1 MRPRLWR
8 LLHFCLTPT
17 QAFGHRGPTTEP
29 TRSNSVSRPTRC
41 QRHQLG
47 SNLRRSRRFDKLR
60 PNLPPI
66 RCAQNRIPYDRPGR
80 TRLQGASNPRS
91 SRRLLRR
98 SASPGRDAPD
108 RVSWSHHSASASC
121 ISAIAQ
127 FAKGS
132 DQLPSFESE
141 CNEHLPV
148 RETFQ
153 SRRTEPFQLSI
164 VMLVAVIAAFF
175 RSKVG
180 RRTRNQRF
188 RRHRATDQPHRAA
201 GIGFALAAS
210 ISAFA
215 LAAANVIERQQH
227 SQPHQ

>member
-1 MRPRLWR
+1 MRSRLWR
-8 LLHFCLTPT
+8 LLHCRLTPT
-17 QAFGHRGPTTEP
+17 QAFGHRDPTTEP

-66 RCAQNRIPYDRPGR
+66 RCAQDRIPYDRPGK

-91 SRRLLRR
+91 SRRLVRR

-108 RVSWSHHSASASC
+108 RVQWSHHSASASC
-121 ISAIAQ
+121 ITSAIAQ

-141 CNEHLPV
+141 CNEHLPA
-148 RETFQ
+148 RETFH
-153 SRRTEPFQLSI
+153 SPTLYGVELRVLRIDARKFERRCRPECGWNC
-164 VMLVAVIAAFF
+164 AA
-175 RSKVG
+175 RSPV
-180 RRTRNQRF
+180 T
-188 RRHRATDQPHRAA
+188 
-201 GIGFALAAS
+201 
-210 ISAFA
+210 
-215 LAAANVIERQQH
+215 
-227 SQPHQ
+227 